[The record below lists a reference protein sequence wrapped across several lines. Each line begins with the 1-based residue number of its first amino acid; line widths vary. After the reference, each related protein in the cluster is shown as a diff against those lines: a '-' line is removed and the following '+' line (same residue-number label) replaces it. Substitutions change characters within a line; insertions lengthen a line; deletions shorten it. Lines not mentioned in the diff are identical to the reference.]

1 MIIFEEKSQF
11 WVLCRLNL
19 SKRFSSNLIQITQ
32 VPASS
37 RFEIISCK
45 NQSRFFYCLLTVSC
59 KEFIESLAKLS
70 KLMRRKKEEIRKVW
84 VAKRGQWDN
93 TSRKVLKKRKRVKS
107 LTKKLNLSDI
117 LAKNSKFQKFLYL
130 EILENFRFLNLRIE
144 WVT

>member
-1 MIIFEEKSQF
+1 MFYIFDD
-11 WVLCRLNL
+11 NL
-19 SKRFSSNLIQITQ
+19 WGKMSFFS
-32 VPASS
+32 AGS

-45 NQSRFFYCLLTVSC
+45 NQNRFFYCHLTVSC
-59 KEFIESLAKLS
+59 KEFIESWAKLS
-70 KLMRRKKEEIRKVW
+70 KLMRRKKEEIRKVS
-84 VAKRGQWDN
+84 VAKRSQWDK